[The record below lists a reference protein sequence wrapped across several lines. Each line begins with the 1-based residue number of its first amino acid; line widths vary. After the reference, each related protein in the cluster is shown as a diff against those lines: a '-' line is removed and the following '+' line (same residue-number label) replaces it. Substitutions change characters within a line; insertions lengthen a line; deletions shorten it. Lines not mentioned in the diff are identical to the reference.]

1 MVAMF
6 IVQCIPQFFVRR
18 DNAIHDESSKSNAFL
33 WFWGEP
39 HHVGGWGLEG
49 LGVTPVFVG
58 ITFSWN
64 NPSTSHFYRV
74 RVIPFLPVSFPCT
87 TYMVVQAQW
96 KMNVRRTH
104 GCVGPS
110 RSQFIDGP
118 SWLCRCPSGGIYIS
132 SSYMKEKE
140 VIPKYRQSCISA
152 PSEGDHWTAPLVS
165 TWRNG

>member
-18 DNAIHDESSKSNAFL
+18 DNAIHDESLKSNAFL

-58 ITFSWN
+58 ITFTWN
-64 NPSTSHFYRV
+64 NPSTPHLYQA
-74 RVIPFLPVSFPCT
+74 RVIPLPVSFPCT
-87 TYMVVQAQW
+87 STVVQAQW
-96 KMNVRRTH
+96 KKSVRRTH
-104 GCVGPS
+104 GWVGPS

-118 SWLCRCPSGGIYIS
+118 SWWCKCPSKGIYKS
-132 SSYMKEKE
+132 SSYIKRKWNHSQ
-140 VIPKYRQSCISA
+140 IPSA
-152 PSEGDHWTAPLVS
+152 MYLCTE
-165 TWRNG
+165 